1 MKKILTRKNILFLA
15 AVFVFCLF
23 LFVPAKSARAAASPA
38 LSVSGTRIVNSKGKT
53 VQLRGVSTHGLSWYP
68 EYVNQ
73 SAFTYMK
80 KNWKINT
87 VRLAMYTAEYNGY
100 CVGGKANQKKL
111 ENLIDK
117 GVQYATNAGMY
128 VIIDWHILSD
138 GNPKKYEKKALK
150 FFKKMAK
157 KYKDHTNVIYE
168 ICNEPNGGT
177 SWSTIRS
184 YATKVIKKIRKYDK
198 NALILVGT
206 PNWSQ
211 DVDVAAKNPI
221 SKKYSKNVLYACH
234 FYAATHK
241 DSYRSKLQTAL
252 NAGLPVFV
260 SEFGICDAS
269 GSGSLNKTEARKW
282 LKMLDNNKVGYVA
295 WNLSNKNESSAFIKP
310 GCKKLTGWKKK
321 NLTKS
326 GKWLV
331 KWFKKAA

>member
-1 MKKILTRKNILFLA
+1 MKKILTRKNVLFLA
-15 AVFVFCLF
+15 VVFVFCLF
-23 LFVPAKSARAAASPA
+23 LAAPAKTTGAAAPPA
-38 LSVSGTRIVNSKGKT
+38 LSVSGTKIVNSDGKT

-100 CVGGKANQKKL
+100 CVGGKANRKNL
-111 ENLIDK
+111 EDIIDK

-177 SWSTIRS
+177 SWSAIRS
-184 YATKVIKKIRKYDK
+184 YATKVIKKIRNYDK

-211 DVDVAAKNPI
+211 DVDVAAKDPI
-221 SKKYSKNVLYACH
+221 SSKYQNIMYTCH
-234 FYAATHK
+234 FYAGTHGK
-241 DSYRSKLQTAL
+241 TYRNKVQTAL
-252 NAGLPVFV
+252 DAGLPIFV

-269 GSGSLNKTEARKW
+269 GTGSLNKKQGQKW
-282 LKMLDNNKVGYVA
+282 LTFLDQNKISYVA
-295 WNLSNKNESSAFIKP
+295 WNLSNKDESSALIQSSCTKV
-310 GCKKLTGWKKK
+310 TGWKKK
-321 NLTKS
+321 ELS
-326 GKWLV
+326 AFGKWYVNWLTG
-331 KWFKKAA
+331 K